1 MPYNKNISS
10 SQNRGLTET
19 EKQSI
24 YKELYDRG
32 EIDHMPGGYLDWAS
46 KTSTGLDAASLAMAA
61 SGYGEALSWIPEVVK
76 IAGYDIPSLIERP
89 TDSDR
94 WAELGMDTFGL
105 LPIIG
110 LTATPYKATRAA
122 QRIER
127 MNEIRKKYNT
137 AANIARKAGKVDDL
151 YSLLTNPFK
160 RFDENRLKEKA
171 INDASYNIL
180 PVSTIPQ
187 RTAAPRYDTIK
198 PLRPLKMIS
207 Q

>member
-46 KTSTGLDAASLAMAA
+46 KTSTGLDALSFGMGMTLK
-61 SGYGEALSWIPEVVK
+61 GEALSWIPEVVK

-94 WAELGMDTFGL
+94 WADLGTDAFGL

-127 MNEIRKKYNT
+127 MNEARKKYNT
-137 AANIARKAGKVDDL
+137 AANIARKVGKVDDL

-160 RFDENRLKEKA
+160 RFDESRLKEKA
-171 INDASYNIL
+171 INDTIYNIL

-187 RTAAPRYDTIK
+187 RTIKPRYDTI
-198 PLRPLKMIS
+198 RPHRLYKTIS

>member
-1 MPYNKNISS
+1 MAYNKNISS

-46 KTSTGLDAASLAMAA
+46 KAGTGLDALSLGMGM
-61 SGYGEALSWIPEVVK
+61 SLKGEALSWIPEVVK

-94 WAELGMDTFGL
+94 WVDLGMDTFGL
-105 LPIIG
+105 LPIVG
-110 LTATPYKATRAA
+110 LTAAPYKATRAA

-127 MNEIRKKYNT
+127 MNKARKKYNT
-137 AANIARKAGKVDDL
+137 VANIARKVGKVDDV
-151 YSLLTNPFK
+151 YSLSTSPFK

-187 RTAAPRYDTIK
+187 RTADPRYGTIK